1 MGLDIENSLYG
12 SQNIIKNFLSSDY
25 LISPN
30 HHTTTILNE
39 PLDLKIFMVENFW
52 KLDILES
59 I

>member
-1 MGLDIENSLYG
+1 MVLKILL
-12 SQNIIKNFLSSDY
+12 KLLSSDY

-52 KLDILES
+52 KLDILEL

>member
-39 PLDLKIFMVENFW
+39 PLDLKIFMVENF
-52 KLDILES
+52 
-59 I
+59 